1 MKSFQKIAL
10 AMIAAAAATAAS
22 NAQNINGRITCDGA
36 GVQGVAVSDGYV
48 VTLTDADGN
57 YSFTSQ
63 KKNGY
68 VFYTLPR
75 GYEPTT
81 SYNFIPKFWEQ
92 LSSTDVSATETHNF
106 TLHKVDNDAH
116 LMIFSA
122 DAHLADRNKDRAMY
136 QKSYVATL
144 KKEKEAAK
152 TAGKRIYSIMLG
164 DLTWDNYWYSKK
176 YNLNNFVADQK
187 LSLIHI

>member
-92 LSSTDVSATETHNF
+92 LSSTDVNATETHNF
-106 TLHKVDNDAH
+106 TLHKVDNDDH
-116 LMIFSA
+116 LMILSA

-136 QKSYVATL
+136 QKSYIATL

-164 DLTWDNYWYSKK
+164 DLTWDNYWYSK
-176 YNLNNFVADQK
+176 NT
-187 LSLIHI
+187 I

>member
-63 KKNGY
+63 KKTDMCSTR
-68 VFYTLPR
+68 FHEDTSRPLPTISFLNFGSNCR
-75 GYEPTT
+75 RPMSVPPKPTI
-81 SYNFIPKFWEQ
+81 SH
-92 LSSTDVSATETHNF
+92 STRWTT
-106 TLHKVDNDAH
+106 T
-116 LMIFSA
+116 
-122 DAHLADRNKDRAMY
+122 
-136 QKSYVATL
+136 T
-144 KKEKEAAK
+144 
-152 TAGKRIYSIMLG
+152 T
-164 DLTWDNYWYSKK
+164 
-176 YNLNNFVADQK
+176 
-187 LSLIHI
+187 